1 MPDDPKPQF
10 SLDDIDFGP
19 TIRGHQ
25 KGDRVF
31 DRFVLQKLLGRGGMG
46 VVWLALDER
55 LGREVALKFAPEVI
69 RYDEVAVEELK
80 EETRKGLGLAHP
92 NIVRI
97 YDFLLDEDHAAISM
111 EFIDGENLGALRV
124 RQPNKVFEPQQIK
137 PWIAQML
144 DALDYAH
151 RGAKVIHRDLKPA
164 NLMIDREGNLRVT
177 DFGIA
182 RSISDAMDRA
192 TLGRGSTGTLAYMS
206 PQQAGGKKPH
216 ISDDI
221 YSFGSTL
228 YELITGKPP
237 FFTGNLTE
245 QLKNEPVT
253 PPSERRREFNI
264 TSGEPIPVEWEET
277 ILSCLEKEVENRP
290 ANAQAVMERL
300 GLAAPAIHAG
310 ETPAVMPGSAT
321 AVGFAQGQPTS
332 QTAAYIRPGAGLT
345 ELATPSRALTASRV
359 RVAGGKATPP
369 ETPQEIPVPPPETTR
384 SRGARPWLT
393 ALVSMGL
400 LAVLGAGG
408 WFGFESWK
416 KNHPPQPGG
425 VVPPPPTPRTT
436 DPVIDPFVAKEPA
449 KDPKVTPVPTPQP
462 TTPPPSPP
470 QPSQPP
476 LPDTT
481 IGAKLAKAKAGDT
494 VTVESGIYEEQIQ
507 FKEGIKLRAAE
518 PGKVIVQIH
527 GKSGSALR
535 VEKCASGSISG
546 IVFQHLGTETVE
558 GDAAPVAQ
566 ITSSSVTFEDCAFQK
581 SAGSGVEVSG
591 AGRPSF
597 TRCILANNSKF
608 GLVLGSGSTA
618 IVGQCIAQKNG
629 ASGIEIRHS
638 GTAPLLS
645 GNTASDNADS
655 GIVVKDGA
663 SATILENTRCAL
675 NGEAG
680 IAAVGEGT
688 SVTVAGA
695 DCDGNR
701 LGITIQKNAT
711 AKITGCTVRNSKE
724 MGIHFGLA
732 ASGSEIRDTMVEKSD
747 VYGILLAGSAGSRQL
762 VTGNKVLYSVLS
774 GILATGEGFRPAI
787 EKNECARNG
796 EYGIAIAEGASG
808 VVRDNT
814 LRGNNRGAIG
824 QQNAAKDLLI
834 ENNIVSDDDTAK

>member
-1 MPDDPKPQF
+1 MPEDPKPQF
-10 SLDDIDFGP
+10 NLDDIDFGP

-124 RQPNKVFEPQQIK
+124 RQPNKIFEPHEIK
-137 PWIAQML
+137 PWVAQLL

-182 RSISDAMDRA
+182 RSISDALERA
-192 TLGRGSTGTLAYMS
+192 TLGRASTGTLAYMS

-216 ISDDI
+216 VSDDI

-237 FFTGNLTE
+237 FFSGNLAE
-245 QLKNEPVT
+245 QLRNDPVT
-253 PPSERRREFNI
+253 PPSERRIEFNI
-264 TSGEPIPVEWEET
+264 TSADAIPLEWEQT
-277 ILSCLEKEVENRP
+277 ILACLEKGVENRP
-290 ANAQAVMERL
+290 PSAHAVMERL
-300 GLAAPAIHAG
+300 GLTEPARHAG
-310 ETPAVMPGSAT
+310 EAPAVMPGAPTSA
-321 AVGFAQGQPTS
+321 GFAHGHHTTPTS
-332 QTAAYIRPGAGLT
+332 AYIRPGAGLT
-345 ELATPSRALTASRV
+345 EIAPPTHPLTAGKV
-359 RVAGGKATPP
+359 RVAAQPAPP
-369 ETPQEIPVPPPETTR
+369 SPQEITAPPAGAAEK
-384 SRGARPWLT
+384 RGGSKAWIVAVVSVVLT
-393 ALVSMGL
+393 A
-400 LAVLGAGG
+400 AVGAGG
-408 WFGFESWK
+408 WYGFEQWK
-416 KNHPPQPGG
+416 KGRSPAPKETVATQTKTPDPDITVEPVTAKEPVKNPLPGSTPAQ
-425 VVPPPPTPRTT
+425 PPPP
-436 DPVIDPFVAKEPA
+436 
-449 KDPKVTPVPTPQP
+449 
-462 TTPPPSPP
+462 PP
-470 QPSQPP
+470 PSQPP

-494 VTVESGIYEEQIQ
+494 VTLEAGTYEEQVQ
-507 FKEGIKLRAAE
+507 FKEGVKLRAAE
-518 PGKVIVQIH
+518 PGKVIVQVH
-527 GKSGSALR
+527 GKAGSALR

-566 ITSSSVTFEDCAFQK
+566 ITSSSISIEDCTFQK
-581 SAGSGVEVSG
+581 GAGSGVEVAG
-591 AGRPSF
+591 AGRPNF
-597 TRCILANNSKF
+597 VRCTLANNSRF
-608 GLVLGSGSTA
+608 GIVLGSGTTA
-618 IVGQCIAQKNG
+618 NISRCIAQRNG

-638 GTAPLLS
+638 GTSPLLTA
-645 GNTASDNADS
+645 NTASDNADS
-655 GIVVKDGA
+655 GIAVKDGA
-663 SATILENTRCAL
+663 SANIAETTRCSS

-680 IAAVGEGT
+680 IAAVGDGT
-688 SVTVAGA
+688 SVTITSAN
-695 DCDGNR
+695 CDGNKH
-701 LGITIQKNAT
+701 GITIQKSAS

-732 ASGSEIRDTMVEKSD
+732 ASGSEIRDATVEKSD
-747 VYGILLAGSAGSRQL
+747 VYGMLLAGSAGSSL
-762 VTGNKVLYSVLS
+762 VVTGNKVFNNALT
-774 GILATGEGFRPAI
+774 GILATGEGFRPTI

-796 EYGIAIAEGASG
+796 EFGIGIAEGASG
-808 VVRDNT
+808 ILRDNI
-814 LRGNNRGAIG
+814 LRANNLGGIG

-834 ENNIVSDDDTAK
+834 ENNIVTTDDAK